1 MTIVSHLYRITN
13 KLSGEYYIGKHNGVG
28 QKGKNGGL
36 YWGSGE
42 RIRNQVKKYGAD
54 NFKYEVLVISTQEYI
69 YELEENIVTLN
80 LIESDSKCLNLMGGG
95 FGGKYPSDETKK
107 KISLKNLGKI
117 RSEETKQLLREIR
130 AKQVFTKEQR
140 EKANK
145 TISSLIWMNDG
156 KRSYRIRPENVGEA
170 KSKGYVDGRLLNYIT
185 EEHRETYRKKT
196 IQQWQEHKAL
206 GHVGSL
212 GNKVN

>member
-28 QKGKNGGL
+28 QKGKSGGL

-54 NFKYEVLVISTQEYI
+54 NFKYDVLVISTQEYI
-69 YELEENIVTLN
+69 YELEEKIVTLN

-95 FGGKYPSDETKK
+95 FGGKCPSDATKK
-107 KISLKNLGKI
+107 KISLKNSGKI
-117 RSEETKQLLREIR
+117 RSEEAKEKIRIAR

-145 TISSLIWMNDG
+145 TISSLVWMNDG
-156 KRSYRIRPENVGEA
+156 KKGYRVRPENVQEA

-185 EEHRETYRKKT
+185 EEYRQCFKKST
-196 IQQWQEHKAL
+196 TQQWQKVKET
-206 GHVGSL
+206 GHTGL
-212 GNKVN
+212 LIRI

>member
-13 KLSGEYYIGKHNGVG
+13 KLSGEYYIGKHNGIG

-54 NFKYEVLVISTQEYI
+54 NFKYEVLVIGTPEYI
-69 YELEENIVTLN
+69 YELEEKMVTLN
-80 LIESDSKCLNLMGGG
+80 LIESDNKCLNLMGGG
-95 FGGKYPSDETKK
+95 FGARHTSDATKK
-107 KISLKNLGKI
+107 KISLKNSGKI
-117 RSEETKQLLREIR
+117 RSEKTKQLLREIR

-140 EKANK
+140 DKAKK

-156 KRSYRIRPENVGEA
+156 KKSYRVRPENVQEA
-170 KSKGYVDGRLLNYIT
+170 KSKGYVEGRLHNYIT
-185 EEHRETYRKKT
+185 EEYREIYRKKT
-196 IQQWQEHKAL
+196 IQQWQEIKKT
-206 GHVGSL
+206 GHTGPL
-212 GNKVN
+212 IKVN